1 MFCHCLCN
9 SRVKPSLSKATR
21 VKGGKDLKDLL
32 GYLVFPSGQSV
43 GYRAELS
50 VSCFA
55 ASSLVGLNLGWF
67 TTLYTE
73 QIHVSREQP

>member
-1 MFCHCLCN
+1 MFCHYFCN

-32 GYLVFPSGQSV
+32 GYPQDSV

-67 TTLYTE
+67 TTFYTE
-73 QIHVSREQP
+73 QIPASREQP